1 MGDYS
6 ILLRSAWLFLGRDA
20 CEMSPHHPKGTARE
34 QLSHQQ
40 QGVPVQQLQPAQQM
54 IWEGEQKKCTRGHNA
69 SVREGTEGSFQLPW
83 FAQSHPEMI
92 CAPQDKGVQCRALP
106 TSRQPAARRRQEAAG
121 AAGTGDVL
129 VCTLTEPGGR
139 STHAGARTEIAI

>member
-1 MGDYS
+1 
-6 ILLRSAWLFLGRDA
+6 
-20 CEMSPHHPKGTARE
+20 MSPHHPKGTARE